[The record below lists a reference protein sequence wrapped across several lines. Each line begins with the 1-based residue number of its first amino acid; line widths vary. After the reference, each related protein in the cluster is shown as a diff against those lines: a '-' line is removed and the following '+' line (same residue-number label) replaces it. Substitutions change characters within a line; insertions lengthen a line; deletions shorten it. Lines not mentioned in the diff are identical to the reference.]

1 MPHLRFRDRRD
12 AGQKLADALTAY
24 AGRSDVIVLGL
35 PRGGVPV
42 AREVATRLRAPLDV
56 FLVRKLGVPGHPELA
71 MGAIAE
77 GGVEVLSHDLI
88 RDLGIPHTLLEQ
100 VAVRERLEL
109 ERRDRLYRG
118 TRRAASV
125 RDRTV
130 ILVDDGLAT
139 GSTMQAAIL
148 ALRQHGPARI
158 VVAVP
163 VGARDTCDRLRRVAD
178 ELVCRSIPEPFTAV
192 GLWYEEFKQTTD
204 DEVQQ
209 ALAVGVSAPAAG
221 RTARLAAGDVLST
234 VKARAIPLNGD
245 PSQYDALINAIGDA
259 RVVLLGEATH
269 GTHEFYRERAFI
281 TRRLIAERGFSAVAV
296 EADWPDAYRINRY
309 VRGRSTDEDAVQSLA
324 EFGRFPTWMWRN
336 ADVLDFIGWLRTHND
351 TRPVDERAGFYGLD
365 LYSLRASMQAVLRYL
380 ETVDPDAARRARRRY
395 GCFDQFGEELQEYG
409 YAASVGLHPSCER
422 EVMTQLVELH
432 RQRAEYASRD
442 GRVAPDDYFF
452 AEQNAR
458 LVKNAEQYYRA
469 MFLGRNESWNLRDW
483 HMVDTLEELQR
494 FLGRVHPDP
503 RIVIWAHN
511 SHLGDARATEMGERG
526 EWNVGQL
533 VRERQGA
540 LAALVG
546 FTTYTGTV
554 TAASEW
560 DGPAHRKH
568 VRPALVGSYEQL
580 FHDTGMSRFLLPL
593 RSDLELSSAL
603 AVPRLE
609 RAIGVLYLPQ
619 TERASHYF
627 HARLSEQFDYLLH
640 FDETRAVEPLE
651 RSALWETVDMAE
663 TFPSGL

>member
-1 MPHLRFRDRRD
+1 MPQLRFRDRKD

-24 AGRSDVIVLGL
+24 EGRSDVIVLGL

-42 AREVATRLRAPLDV
+42 AREVAVRLRAPLDV

-88 RDLGIPHTLLEQ
+88 RDLGIPHTLVEQ

-109 ERRDRLYRG
+109 ERRDQLYRG

-178 ELVCRSIPEPFTAV
+178 ELVCRSMPDPFSAV
-192 GLWYEEFKQTTD
+192 GLWYEEFTQTTD
-204 DEVQQ
+204 DEVKQ
-209 ALAVGVSAPAAG
+209 ALSAGPTAPAAG
-221 RTARLAAGDVLST
+221 RTPRSAAGDVLST
-234 VKARAIPLNGD
+234 VTARAIPLKGD
-245 PSQYDALINAIGDA
+245 PSQYDALISGIGDA

-281 TRRLIAERGFSAVAV
+281 TRRLIVEKGFSAVAV
-296 EADWPDAYRINRY
+296 EADWPDAYRINRF
-309 VRGRSTDEDAVQSLA
+309 VRGRSADEDAVQSLVD
-324 EFGRFPTWMWRN
+324 FGRFPTWMWRN
-336 ADVLDFIGWLRTHND
+336 ADVLDFIGWLRTYND

-380 ETVDPDAARRARRRY
+380 DTVDPDGARRARRRY

-409 YAASVGLHPSCER
+409 YAASAGLHPSCER
-422 EVMTQLVELH
+422 EVMTQLLELH

-458 LVKNAEQYYRA
+458 LVRNAEQYYRA
-469 MFLGRNESWNLRDW
+469 MFLGRNESWNLRDR

-494 FLGRVHPDP
+494 FLGRVRPNP
-503 RIVIWAHN
+503 RIVVWAHN

-533 VRERQGA
+533 VREREGA
-540 LAALVG
+540 SAALVG
-546 FTTYTGTV
+546 FTTFTGTV

-568 VRPALVGSYEQL
+568 VRPALAGSYERL
-580 FHDTGMSRFLLPL
+580 FHETGMSRFFLPL

-603 AVPRLE
+603 SVPRLE

-627 HARLSEQFDYLLH
+627 HARLPDQFDYVLH